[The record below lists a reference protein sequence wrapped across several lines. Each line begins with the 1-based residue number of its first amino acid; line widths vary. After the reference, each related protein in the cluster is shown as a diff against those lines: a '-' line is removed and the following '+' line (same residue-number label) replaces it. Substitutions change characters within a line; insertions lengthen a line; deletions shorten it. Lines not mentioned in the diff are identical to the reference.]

1 MSLKVKLLRMLTKR
15 PYGLAK
21 FRVNRTLYSKII
33 RFDKDN
39 TEWMG
44 GKYWFNKELV
54 TIETSAGRGVDIK
67 AEDGTKKTVY
77 NLKDWAVYEEGFPVV
92 YFDAN
97 NAVPLHFIETKLEG
111 LPTPKAIQASL
122 KKEMATYEAE
132 VMRKTRSKLMLG
144 IMMCVI
150 LLMIIMGLQIY
161 NVLEMGKI
169 VPKVLEGVAG
179 MIHPAVAGG

>member
-1 MSLKVKLLRMLTKR
+1 MSMKVKLLRKLTKR

-21 FRVNRTLYSKII
+21 FKVNRTLYSKII

-44 GKYWFNKELV
+44 GKYWFNKEMV
-54 TIETSAGRGVDIK
+54 TIETDAGKGVK
-67 AEDGTKKTVY
+67 EAGTDGVKKSVY
-77 NLKDWAVYEEGFPVV
+77 NTNNWAVYEEGFPVV

-97 NAVPLHFIETKLEG
+97 NAVPMHFNETKLEG
-111 LPTPKAIQASL
+111 LPTPKAIQASI

-144 IMMCVI
+144 IMLCVI
-150 LLMIIMGLQIY
+150 LLMCVVGLQVY
-161 NVLEMGKI
+161 NLLEIGK
-169 VPKVLEGVAG
+169 VAPKVIE
-179 MIHPAVAGG
+179 AVAGLIRPTVAG